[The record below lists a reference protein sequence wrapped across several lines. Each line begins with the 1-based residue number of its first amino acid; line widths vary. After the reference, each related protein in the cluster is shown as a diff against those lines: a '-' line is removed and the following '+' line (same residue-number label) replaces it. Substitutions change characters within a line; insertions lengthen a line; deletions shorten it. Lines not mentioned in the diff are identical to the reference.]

1 MLSVPKGAQSAKNPP
16 ALSLPHFDV
25 DPEAWYSRARAT
37 LEDLL
42 AAAEDAARPIGR
54 RQLGRVE
61 HTRIIAECGTAL
73 YSLLDRLPGAPR
85 R

>member
-1 MLSVPKGAQSAKNPP
+1 MLSVPKRAQSAKNPSVGP
-16 ALSLPHFDV
+16 LPEFDAN
-25 DPEAWYSRARAT
+25 PEAWHSRTRGT

-61 HTRIIAECGTAL
+61 HTRIIADSGTAL
-73 YSLLDRLPGAPR
+73 YALLDRLPGAAR

>member
-1 MLSVPKGAQSAKNPP
+1 MHSVPKGAQSAKNPP
-16 ALSLPHFDV
+16 VGPLPQFEA
-25 DPEAWYSRARAT
+25 DPEAWHSRARAT

-61 HTRIIAECGTAL
+61 HTRIIEESSTAL